1 MKKISILL
9 FFLVVFSGLIFG
21 FDQKNCC
28 PDTEKLP
35 FLHGKWKTV
44 VNGEGKIYLFTNKR
58 VFPDKPHVYQFY
70 ILKEGEELTSRVDYR
85 LYSLVRDELYS
96 NYLVFYFG
104 SNMSSQTEK
113 VKAITLSKDE
123 MVMTDP
129 DLNNLQIFKK
139 VK

>member
-9 FFLVVFSGLIFG
+9 VFLVVFSGLIFG
-21 FDQKNCC
+21 FYQKNCR
-28 PDTEKLP
+28 PDTEKLS
-35 FLHGKWKTV
+35 FLQGKWKTMI
-44 VNGEGKIYLFTNKR
+44 NGEGKIYLFTGKR

-70 ILKEGEELTSRVDYR
+70 ILKEGEELTSRHDYY

-96 NYLVFYFG
+96 NYLVFHFENSMPG
-104 SNMSSQTEK
+104 QTGK

-123 MVMTDP
+123 MVMTDL
-129 DLNNLQIFKK
+129 DLNNLQVFKK